1 MDRPRLIR
9 WLRIAVS
16 AVCLVVTVLLVV
28 IWISSY
34 RQNYYHLLTHR
45 GGRVFII
52 ASASGLL
59 HTSYNLSH
67 TVADRI
73 YSPFYDPID
82 VSDEFTP
89 VLGFSYVQISEGGWK
104 LAIPYWSL
112 VTLSATLAYVPWLP
126 WWSTR
131 FSLRTLL
138 IVTAIVAAVLGV
150 VVWMVR

>member
-1 MDRPRLIR
+1 MNRTRLIR
-9 WLRIAVS
+9 WLRITAL
-16 AVCLVVTVLLVV
+16 AVCLIACVGLVV

-34 RQNYYHLLTHR
+34 RQSYYHLLTHR
-45 GGRVFII
+45 DDRVFII

-59 HTSYNLSH
+59 HTNYNLSH
-67 TVADRI
+67 RVAYRI
-73 YSPFYDPID
+73 YSPPYDPID

-112 VTLSATLAYVPWLP
+112 VLLSATLAYVPWLP
-126 WWSTR
+126 WSTR

-138 IVTAIVAAVLGV
+138 ILTAVVAALLGFFV
-150 VVWMVR
+150 GVTR